1 MELLKLSHVSYRY
14 NKMKH
19 SVLQEIN
26 RVFET
31 GKLYCITGESGS
43 GKSTLLSLIAGL
55 DLPSSGEIL
64 YQGQNTA
71 KMNRDEYRSKT
82 TGVIFQ
88 GCHLLQT
95 ATAAENVLLAMNIA
109 GKRPVKSAVYD
120 ILAQVRIDEEKANR
134 KILKLSGGEQQRVAI
149 ARALAG
155 GAPILAADEPTGNLD
170 RENEAMIMGIFQRLA
185 HTSNKCVIV
194 VTHSDQAAACA
205 DEVLTLKEGRFSTAK
220 TLPLM

>member
-1 MELLKLSHVSYRY
+1 MELLKLNHVSYRY
-14 NKMKH
+14 NKMRH
-19 SVLQEIN
+19 SVIQEIT
-26 RVFET
+26 RVFEA

-64 YQGQNTA
+64 YQGRNTA
-71 KMNRDEYRSKT
+71 RMDRDEYRSKKA
-82 TGVIFQ
+82 GVIFQ

-109 GKRPVKSAVYD
+109 GKRPAKSAAYD
-120 ILAQVRIDEEKANR
+120 ILSQVRIDEEKANR

-155 GAPILAADEPTGNLD
+155 GAPILAADEPTGSLD
-170 RENEAMIMGIFQRLA
+170 SENETMIMRIFQTLA
-185 HTSNKCVIV
+185 RASNKCVIV
-194 VTHSDQAAACA
+194 VTHSNQAVTCA
-205 DEVLTLKEGRFSTAK
+205 DEVLILKEGRLTSA
-220 TLPLM
+220 